1 MSIEV
6 IKEGNVLRVVESSE
20 PIAEGEHLVL
30 FTGEEVQQAAAR
42 LAWSRLPEESRDDM
56 LHQSQSVSYREWLED
71 SSWDDAICR
80 EDPANWLSI
89 EDFKA

>member
-1 MSIEV
+1 MSITV

-20 PIAEGEHLVL
+20 PIAEGKRLVL
-30 FTGEEVQQAAAR
+30 FTAEEIEQAAAR
-42 LAWSRLPEESRDDM
+42 LAWSRLPEESREDM
-56 LHQSQSVSYREWLED
+56 MHQTQSVSYREWLED
-71 SSWDDAICR
+71 SSWDEAICS